1 MAHHY
6 SDFVPD
12 DAHVLELGNR
22 PLELTFFALQNQEN
36 KTVAEV
42 TSGKTVVEVMRG
54 KKKHYR

>member
-1 MAHHY
+1 MMPI
-6 SDFVPD
+6 SWNQVDM
-12 DAHVLELGNR
+12 
-22 PLELTFFALQNQEN
+22 PLILTFFALQNQEN